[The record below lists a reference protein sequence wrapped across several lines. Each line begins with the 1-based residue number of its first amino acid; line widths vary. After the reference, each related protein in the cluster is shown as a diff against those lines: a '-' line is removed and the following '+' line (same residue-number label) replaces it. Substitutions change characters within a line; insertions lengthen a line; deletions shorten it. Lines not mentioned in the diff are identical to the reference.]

1 MNATTE
7 SPESRNQTHNA
18 ARFDNAIAIASG
30 KGGVGKTCV
39 AVTLAHALAR
49 RGRRVLLF
57 DGDLGLANVDIQLGL
72 VPRFSLSDVIQGT
85 VDLAGAV
92 QTYPKGG
99 FDLVAGQS
107 GSGGLTGLTSAQS
120 GRLFASLAAVAK
132 GYDHVVID
140 LASSIEPPVLDLA
153 QRCPSVVVLTTEE
166 PTALTDAYAFI
177 KMMDRLARHN
187 GMAIAI
193 NQAHSQKEGERTYE
207 TLLRAC
213 QNFLKLTPDLA
224 AIIRTDRAVRDAVRN
239 QIPLL
244 IRAPQSDA
252 AFAIE
257 EFAARIAADPAP
269 DQSPGSTPDQKP
281 GQTSSET
288 LARTTAG
295 T

>member
-1 MNATTE
+1 MNSNHIEQDIDTA
-7 SPESRNQTHNA
+7 SRG
-18 ARFDNAIAIASG
+18 RPGMLDNAIAIASG

-57 DGDLGLANVDIQLGL
+57 DGDLGLANVDIQLGFI
-72 VPRFSLSDVIQGT
+72 PRFSLSDVIQGT

-92 QTYPKGG
+92 QTFPKGG

-107 GSGGLTGLTSAQS
+107 GSGGLTGLTAYQERDLSA
-120 GRLFASLAAVAK
+120 ALADVAA

-140 LASSIEPPVLDLA
+140 LASSIETPVLSLA
-153 QRCPSVVVLTTEE
+153 RQCRSVIVLTTEE

-177 KMMDRLARHN
+177 KMLVRHEPHH
-187 GMAIAI
+187 GIGVAI

-213 QNFLKLTPDLA
+213 QNFLKFAPELA
-224 AIIRTDRAVRDAVRN
+224 TIIRTDRAVRDSVRN

-257 EFAARIAADPAP
+257 EFAARLVKDPAP
-269 DQSPGSTPDQKP
+269 ADP
-281 GQTSSET
+281 
-288 LARTTAG
+288 
-295 T
+295 

>member
-1 MNATTE
+1 MNSNDIQQDYDLDE
-7 SPESRNQTHNA
+7 RGHPGML
-18 ARFDNAIAIASG
+18 DNAIAIASG

-49 RGRRVLLF
+49 RGQRVLLF
-57 DGDLGLANVDIQLGL
+57 DGDLGLANIDIQLGF

-99 FDLVAGQS
+99 FDLIAGQS
-107 GSGGLTGLTSAQS
+107 GSGGLTGLTAAQE
-120 GRLFASLAAVAK
+120 RKLFSSLAQVAA

-140 LASSIEPPVLDLA
+140 LASSIEPPILNLSR
-153 QRCPSVVVLTTEE
+153 QCRSVVVLTTEE

-177 KMMDRLARHN
+177 KMLVRQGSHTGISVAV
-187 GMAIAI
+187 

-207 TLLRAC
+207 TLVRAC
-213 QNFLKLTPDLA
+213 QNFLKLTPELA
-224 AIIRTDRAVRDAVRN
+224 TVIRTDRAVRDSVRN

-257 EFAARIAADPAP
+257 EFASRLLVKDPAP
-269 DQSPGSTPDQKP
+269 ATP
-281 GQTSSET
+281 
-288 LARTTAG
+288 
-295 T
+295 